1 VRRHEASVRKR
12 KDSAIVEG
20 STNFSIPQP
29 VARAIKPEYGHT

>member
-1 VRRHEASVRKR
+1 
-12 KDSAIVEG
+12 VEG